1 MINGGMSVM
10 KRTLGM
16 VFAMVLLAGHAIVP
30 DALAGD
36 AVTTEGLTST
46 KAHGVVKLVSDPT
59 LSDGRLVLKVVAF
72 NRTSLPSSFGPED
85 ITVRTAAGQ
94 PVAVMTLEQLVQETK
109 GTAGHSD
116 KGGNT
121 FHDPSSYSGPT
132 MTHDSAGRPNVGNYT
147 GAAGNNTG
155 PLMSSRTSMDERG
168 RGAKDDPQLQ
178 QRIDALNAAILHAQS
193 IAPASAVGGQIVT
206 EKIKF
211 ARKEEHALRVVVD
224 FNGEQHEFD
233 FAAPPAR

>member
-1 MINGGMSVM
+1 MG
-10 KRTLGM
+10 
-16 VFAMVLLAGHAIVP
+16 FAMVLLAGHAIVP

-36 AVTTEGLTST
+36 AVATEGLTST

-72 NRTSLPSSFGPED
+72 NRTSLPSSFGPEN
-85 ITVRTAAGQ
+85 ITVFTAAGQ

-109 GTAGHSD
+109 AASGHSD

-132 MTHDSAGRPNVGNYT
+132 MTHDSAGRLNVGNYT

-155 PLMSSRTSMDERG
+155 PLMSSRTNMDERAKG
-168 RGAKDDPQLQ
+168 KDDPHLQ

-193 IAPASAVGGQIVT
+193 IAAASAAGGQIVT

-211 ARKEEHALRVVVD
+211 GRKDEHALRVVVD
-224 FNGEQHEFD
+224 FNGEQHEFN
-233 FAAPPAR
+233 FAAPPSR

>member
-1 MINGGMSVM
+1 
-10 KRTLGM
+10 
-16 VFAMVLLAGHAIVP
+16 MVLLALHAIGP

-85 ITVRTAAGQ
+85 IKVFTAAGQ
-94 PVAVMTLEQLVQETK
+94 PIAVMTLEQLVQETK
-109 GTAGHSD
+109 AASGPSD
-116 KGGNT
+116 KGGST

-132 MTHDSAGRPNVGNYT
+132 LTHDSAGRPNVGNYT

-155 PLMSSRTSMDERG
+155 SLMSSRTSMDERA
-168 RGAKDDPQLQ
+168 RADDKQLQ
-178 QRIDALNAAILHAQS
+178 PRIDALNAAILHAQS
-193 IAPASAVGGQIVT
+193 ITAASAAGGQIVT

-211 ARKEEHALRVVVD
+211 GRKDEHALRVVVD

-233 FAAPPAR
+233 FAAPPSR

>member
-1 MINGGMSVM
+1 MEGMSVM
-10 KRTLGM
+10 KRTLWM
-16 VFAMVLLAGHAIVP
+16 RFAMVLLAWHVIVP

-46 KAHGVVKLVSDPT
+46 KDHGVVKLVSDPT
-59 LSDGRLVLKVVAF
+59 LSDGRLVLKVVVF
-72 NRTSLPSSFGPED
+72 NRTKVPSGFGPED
-85 ITVRTAAGQ
+85 IKVFTSAGQ

-132 MTHDSAGRPNVGNYT
+132 LTHNSAGQPNVGSYT
-147 GAAGNNTG
+147 GAAGNNMG
-155 PLMSSRTSMDERG
+155 PLMSSRTGMDERAK
-168 RGAKDDPQLQ
+168 GAKDDPQLQ

-211 ARKEEHALRVVVD
+211 GRKDEHALRVVVD
-224 FNGEQHEFD
+224 FNGEQHQFD
-233 FAAPPAR
+233 FAAPPSR

>member
-1 MINGGMSVM
+1 
-10 KRTLGM
+10 
-16 VFAMVLLAGHAIVP
+16 MVLLALHAIVP

-46 KAHGVVKLVSDPT
+46 KDHGVVKLVSDPT
-59 LSDGRLVLKVVAF
+59 LSDGRLMLKVVAF
-72 NRTSLPSSFGPED
+72 NRTSQPASFGPEN
-85 ITVRTAAGQ
+85 IKVFTAAGQ
-94 PVAVMTLEQLVQETK
+94 PVALMTLEQLVQETK

-116 KGGNT
+116 KGGST

-147 GAAGNNTG
+147 GAAGNNMG
-155 PLMSSRTSMDERG
+155 PLMSSRTSMDER
-168 RGAKDDPQLQ
+168 AKTDDKQIQ

-193 IAPASAVGGQIVT
+193 IAAASAVGGQIVT

-211 ARKEEHALRVVVD
+211 GRKDEHALRVVVD
-224 FNGEQHEFD
+224 FNGEQHQFD
-233 FAAPPAR
+233 FAAPPPR

>member
-1 MINGGMSVM
+1 M
-10 KRTLGM
+10 KRTLWM

-30 DALAGD
+30 DARAGD

-46 KAHGVVKLVSDPT
+46 KPHGVVKLVSDPT

-72 NRTSLPSSFGPED
+72 NRTSQPASFGPEG
-85 ITVRTAAGQ
+85 ITVFTAAGQ

-109 GTAGHSD
+109 GTSD

-224 FNGEQHEFD
+224 FNGEQHQFD
-233 FAAPPAR
+233 FAAPPSR